1 MRRAVLVLLV
11 VVAGAMVGAVGQSS
25 PEGSQ
30 TPSTIVVME
39 VEIPPAASFEAQRDL
54 VDRVA
59 DILAR
64 RLDDYGVA
72 DARVSQTQSNRIEVT
87 LPGSSYSA
95 ELVELLI
102 QTGSLEF
109 QRVVQVGESPTDDLS
124 PSSSSQE
131 LLHTRSG
138 LPIVVDREVLLTGA
152 ALSNATVR
160 TSSDVREVGKLQV
173 GLTFSQEGAEQ
184 FASVVRE
191 LGAGQMLAIVLDDV
205 VQSYPVLQESIV
217 TAAREGW
224 RNVQNSTTISGGNM
238 GEEEAKRLAANLRG
252 GALPVPVRV
261 VEVIGLP
268 TTPMTSVPPTATLAT
283 PAPAPSPPEMV
294 LIPAGSFQMGDS
306 FGEGWPDE
314 SPVQTVSV
322 SAFWMDTVEVTKGLW
337 DEVATWAVAN
347 GYDLGPGDGD
357 GKASDH
363 PVYNV
368 TWYEAV
374 KWANARSEKE
384 GLEPCYTVDGIVYR
398 TEESDSP
405 DCNWSASG
413 YRLPTEAEWE
423 KAARGGVEGH
433 RFPWSDVDTIDHTRA
448 NYYSYSRYSY
458 DTSPTRSAHPTYAT
472 GDSPFTSP
480 VGSFAPN
487 GYGLYD
493 MAGNV
498 WEWCWDWYG
507 ADLPGVVDPRGPA
520 SGSGRAIRGGS
531 WSSNASSC
539 RVANRY
545 SVWPDGVHDAL
556 GFRLVRTAP

>member
-1 MRRAVLVLLV
+1 
-11 VVAGAMVGAVGQSS
+11 
-25 PEGSQ
+25 
-30 TPSTIVVME
+30 ME

-160 TSSDVREVGKLQV
+160 TSSDVREVGQLQV

-224 RNVQNSTTISGGNM
+224 RSVQNSTTISGGNM
-238 GEEEAKRLAANLRG
+238 GGEEAKRLAANLRG
-252 GALPVPVRV
+252 GALPVPVRL
-261 VEVIGLP
+261 VEVIGPP
-268 TTPMTSVPPTATLAT
+268 TTPKTSVPPTATLAT
-283 PAPAPSPPEMV
+283 PALAPSPPGMV

-306 FGEGWPDE
+306 FGEGDSDE
-314 SPVQTVSV
+314 LPVQTVSV

-337 DEVATWAVAN
+337 DEVATWAAAN
-347 GYDLGPGDGD
+347 GYDIGPADGE
-357 GKASDH
+357 GKAADH
-363 PVYNV
+363 PVWNV
-368 TWYEAV
+368 SWYEAV
-374 KWANARSEKE
+374 KWANARSEKD
-384 GLEPCYTVDGIVYR
+384 GLEPCYTVGGVVYR
-398 TEESDSP
+398 TGQRAP
-405 DCNWSASG
+405 DCNWSANG

-423 KAARGGVEGH
+423 KAARGGAVG
-433 RFPWSDVDTIDHTRA
+433 RRYPWGDDIDASRA
-448 NYYSYSRYSY
+448 NYNQNNGG
-458 DTSPTRSAHPTYAT
+458 TT
-472 GDSPFTSP
+472 P
-480 VGSFAPN
+480 VGSYPAN

-507 ADLPGVVDPRGPA
+507 SDLPGGVDPRGPA
-520 SGSGRAIRGGS
+520 SGSGRVDRGGS
-531 WSSNASSC
+531 WISFAYVC
-539 RVANRY
+539 RVADRVDY
-545 SVWPDGVHDAL
+545 GPDNVHYYL